1 MDNSQGQKYD
11 RPIGKIAYIKFG
23 DKSGVNSE
31 NYIERF
37 KNGERKDWGTPHDYL
52 NGEKKGILMLYDP
65 ERQGITIE
73 LKVYDTVAS
82 EKDDDYPFKNKFR
95 PEEVKIF
102 EPEISLSIINNIKGL
117 EKFGHIQTPKWKL
130 YKNVYDKLLEQYEGK
145 VTSIIKDH
153 QGNKII
159 YSLSK
164 NDNEIK
170 IDGVDPLTTE
180 RVVKGRRFQNEFRMN
195 ILNMFDHHCLI
206 CDVDSDI
213 LLQAAHIKAVKE
225 DLTTAGKFAN
235 GLCLCSV
242 HHKLFD
248 EGFIAISNN
257 RVVVSKKMKKSNSKY
272 LRDQY
277 EKLSEHGDLN
287 LPRKMES
294 GIYLKWHY
302 ENVFAL

>member
-1 MDNSQGQKYD
+1 MDKLQRQKSD

-73 LKVYDTVAS
+73 LKVYDTVK
-82 EKDDDYPFKNKFR
+82 EDDDYPFKNKFR

-102 EPEISLSIINNIKGL
+102 EPVISLSIINSINGL
-117 EKFGHIQTPKWKL
+117 EKFGYIQTPKWKL
-130 YKNVYDKLLEQYEGK
+130 YKNMYDGLLEQYQGE
-145 VTSIIKDH
+145 VTSIMKDR

-159 YSLSK
+159 YSLGK

-170 IDGVDPLTTE
+170 IDGVDPLTKE
-180 RVVKGRRFQNEFRMN
+180 RIVTGRQFQNEFRMN
-195 ILNMFDHHCLI
+195 ILNIFNHHCLI

-213 LLQAAHIKAVKE
+213 LLQAAHIKPVKE
-225 DLTTAGKFAN
+225 DLTSAGKFAN

-248 EGFIAISNN
+248 EGFITISNN
-257 RVVVSKKMKKSNSKY
+257 RVVVSKKMKRSSSKY

-277 EKLSEHGDLN
+277 EALDGLGVLN
-287 LPRKMES
+287 LPRNRES
-294 GIYLKWHY
+294 DLYLKWHY
-302 ENVFAL
+302 ENVFVL